1 MLMQVCDYRSEQSEG
16 RCRPQL
22 TELFSWP
29 SLAAAGV
36 LSVMLTGG
44 CTAATD
50 TAETPALPL
59 VVAAYPL
66 PRPQPVAFATG
77 RPAEPRPATAPF
89 RQVRYLGQAPWICT
103 PSGFGHKS
111 GCFRRP

>member
-1 MLMQVCDYRSEQSEG
+1 MIIEICDSHSVRSEGARRLFAQSG
-16 RCRPQL
+16 RR
-22 TELFSWP
+22 WP
-29 SLAAAGV
+29 ALAAAGA
-36 LSVMLTGG
+36 LSVILTGG